1 MCNMIAVLYFA
12 TQRWLLR
19 YKFMCQIRNKY
30 SVLYASAC
38 QITVIFWEKEMDLT
52 KHIFSLTCMYTQSLT
67 LLIANTRKQTHTCYY
82 ISTYW
87 FTHIVVCVCVCVCLI
102 DYSWIPR
109 QLIRF
114 GLITFHE
121 TCYSGFKMRMK
132 DGQLLRKIKISVL
145 LIQHFIV

>member
-19 YKFMCQIRNKY
+19 YKFMCQIKNKY

-67 LLIANTRKQTHTCYY
+67 LLIANTCKQTHTCYY

-87 FTHIVVCVCVCVCLI
+87 FTHIVVCVCVCNRLFMDTKAI
-102 DYSWIPR
+102 DKIWTYYLSWKLVI
-109 QLIRF
+109 QALKW
-114 GLITFHE
+114 GW
-121 TCYSGFKMRMK
+121 KM
-132 DGQLLRKIKISVL
+132 GNY
-145 LIQHFIV
+145 